1 MYFQGF
7 MLQQQEIGK
16 IIKEKRNEKGITQEQ
31 LARLSDVPYTTLTKV
46 ESGVI
51 KNPSSKVVSKLA
63 KALDITVDSILSPK
77 IFQGPKSVMK
87 IWEDILETLKNPGD
101 FMCISGI
108 SENKYLSSY
117 KKELLEFIKEI
128 TRRGFKQKLLSCEGD
143 KTFIKG
149 ENIEYRWI
157 PKKHFNPTPTYVY
170 GNKVTFLIWGP
181 PEQVIIIENE
191 HLADAYRKQFLFIWE
206 HAKIIDKKR

>member
-1 MYFQGF
+1 
-7 MLQQQEIGK
+7 MLPEQKIGK
-16 IIKEKRNEKGITQEQ
+16 IIKEKRTEKKITQEQ

-51 KNPSSKVVSKLA
+51 KNPSSKVISKLA
-63 KALDITVDSILSPK
+63 KALEITVDSILSPK
-77 IFQGPKSVMK
+77 VFHGPKSVIK

-101 FMCISGI
+101 SMCISGI
-108 SENKYLSSY
+108 SEGMYLSSY
-117 KKELLEFIKEI
+117 KKELLEFIEKI
-128 TRRGFKQKLLSCEGD
+128 KLRGFKQKLLSCEGD

-149 ENIEYRWI
+149 DHIEYRWI
-157 PKKHFNPTPTYVY
+157 PKKHFNPTPAYVY

-206 HAKIIDKKR
+206 HAKVIDHKKR